1 MENKTL
7 YPLKFIPTAERKV
20 WGGGSLVGKM
30 GKAFVET
37 DGEGY
42 EHSLTANDKVGE
54 SWELADMGFIDSVV
68 GEGWLAGNTIGELMD
83 TYLERVPGEE
93 IYGWFGRQFPLLVKF
108 LDIDGRMSVHVH
120 PDDDTAEQRYDSL
133 GKDELWYILDAR
145 EDAKV
150 YVGFEKDV
158 EAAAFYQG
166 CLDGSVVDMM
176 HCVRPEKGDVFHFA
190 PGTVHAAEG
199 GILAVEISEASDL
212 TFRLF
217 DWGRENDSMT
227 ARPMH
232 VEEAFDFID
241 YSGWKPESYV
251 PASGKGQTAQ
261 AARSESSPAERL
273 FLNGTFTLNRMT
285 VRDTLKIS
293 TEKFGRFI
301 IYVCLSG
308 EASFQMLS
316 PKGKEGKG
324 TEEYIL
330 HKGETMLVPADV
342 PDFFIV
348 PRDRDTELLEVM
360 TERLE
365 EMDGYIN
372 PDTEPYLEGEDYEG
386 LDMEGTDDGDD
397 EVGI

>member
-7 YPLKFIPTAERKV
+7 YPLKFIPTAEKKV
-20 WGGGSLVGKM
+20 WGGSSLVSKM

-37 DGEGY
+37 DGEGN
-42 EHSLTANDKVGE
+42 ERSLTAQDKVGE

-68 GEGWLAGNTIGELMD
+68 AEGWLAGNTIGELMD
-83 TYLERVPGEE
+83 TYIERVSGEE

-145 EDAKV
+145 KDAKV

-158 EAAAFYQG
+158 EAASFYQG
-166 CLDGSVVDMM
+166 CQDGSVVDML
-176 HCVRPEKGDVFHFA
+176 HCIRPEKGDVFHFA
-190 PGTVHAAEG
+190 PGTVQAAEG
-199 GILAVEISEASDL
+199 GILAVEISESSDL

-217 DWGRENDSMT
+217 DWGRENNPQT

-241 YSGWKPESYV
+241 YSEWKEESYI
-251 PASGKGQTAQ
+251 PSTCKGRSAQ
-261 AARSESSPAERL
+261 ADSAEVSPAERL
-273 FLNGTFTLNRMT
+273 FSNGTFTLNRMA

-301 IYVCLSG
+301 IYVCISG
-308 EASFQMLS
+308 EASFQMLQ
-316 PKGKEGKG
+316 PKGNEAKG

-360 TERLE
+360 TERPE
-365 EMDGYIN
+365 EKDGYIN
-372 PDTEPYLEGEDYEG
+372 PDTVPYLEGEDYEG
-386 LDMEGTDDGDD
+386 LDVDDAKED
-397 EVGI
+397 EDVND